1 MPAALPTP
9 GWQFFCFGRTLF
21 VFRGACLRRL
31 VLGSGFG
38 VLLRSCIAVLIG
50 SCCSK
55 RAGLR
60 ERPLPCYTAA
70 DMPDEQGGTMGRL
83 VLRLLVTAASLFA
96 AVALVNGVDLVG
108 VTPGKLPSP
117 QTLLNLLIV
126 AVIFGLIN
134 AIVRPILKRLT
145 CAITFFTLGLFI
157 FVINALM
164 LLLTS
169 LIARQFEIG
178 FTVDGFLPALF
189 GSVVI
194 TVMSVILSVVVPD
207 KDD

>member
-1 MPAALPTP
+1 M
-9 GWQFFCFGRTLF
+9 
-21 VFRGACLRRL
+21 
-31 VLGSGFG
+31 
-38 VLLRSCIAVLIG
+38 
-50 SCCSK
+50 K
-55 RAGLR
+55 
-60 ERPLPCYTAA
+60 
-70 DMPDEQGGTMGRL
+70 RL
-83 VLRLLVTAASLFA
+83 VLRLLVTAAALFA

-108 VTPGKLPSP
+108 VAPGELPSP

-126 AVIFGLIN
+126 AVIFGLVN
-134 AIVRPILKRLT
+134 AIVRPILKSMT
-145 CAITFFTLGLFI
+145 CAVTFFTLGLFI

-169 LIARQFEIG
+169 LIAQQFAIG

-194 TVMSVILSVVVPD
+194 TLVSVILSIFVPD